1 MISVRSSA
9 LGNQKLINV
18 SLANRS
24 DVAMDI
30 RDAQVLV
37 TAKPGKVCRGTS
49 WIGLPRVTAMRNKG
63 TERGARDLWINK
75 NEGEG

>member
-9 LGNQKLINV
+9 LGNQKLVNV

-37 TAKPGKVCRGTS
+37 TAKPGKVLLSTRTSRNELDCR
-49 WIGLPRVTAMRNKG
+49 L
-63 TERGARDLWINK
+63 LL
-75 NEGEG
+75 